1 MGHAHAHAHAHPHEH
16 RHGHPPKSYSGA
28 FLVGICLNVV
38 FVVVE
43 TAYGISAGSVALVAD
58 AAHNLGDVLGL
69 GLAWAAIRL
78 AQRKPSRRR
87 TYGFRK
93 TTVLAALGNSVLLL
107 VAVGGVAREAIGRLQ
122 EPSSVNGSVVVG
134 VAAVGVVI
142 NGASALLFARG
153 QKGDANVRGAFLHLA
168 SDAAVSLGVV
178 VAGLVILR
186 TGWTRLDPIVSL
198 LVSLVIL
205 GGTWGLLKQSVN
217 LALDAVPE
225 GIDADAVRAYL
236 EGLPGVLEVHD
247 LHIWAMSTTETALTA
262 HLVMVTNSCEPRFLG
277 DVGKTLHETFAIEH
291 STLQVEAPEAPDP
304 CRMAPEG
311 SL

>member
-1 MGHAHAHAHAHPHEH
+1 MAHAHGHGHGHAHHV
-16 RHGHPPKSYSGA
+16 PKSYSGA

-38 FVVVE
+38 FVAVE
-43 TAYGISAGSVALVAD
+43 AAYGVAAGSVALVAD
-58 AAHNLGDVLGL
+58 AAHNLSDVLGL

-78 AQRKPSRRR
+78 AQRKPSKQR

-107 VAVGGVAREAIGRLQ
+107 VAVGGVAREAIGRLR
-122 EPSSVNGSVVVG
+122 EPSSIDGKVVMA

-142 NGASALLFARG
+142 NGVSALLFARG
-153 QKGDANVRGAFLHLA
+153 QKGDANLRGAFLHLA

-186 TGWTRLDPIVSL
+186 TGWMRLDAIVSL
-198 LVSLVIL
+198 VVSVVIL
-205 GGTWGLLKQSVN
+205 VGTWGLLKQSVN

-225 GIDADAVRAYL
+225 GIDAEAVNAYL
-236 EGLPGVLEVHD
+236 AGLPGVLEVHD

-262 HLVMVTNSCEPRFLG
+262 HLVMATNTCEPRFLG
-277 DVGKTLHETFAIEH
+277 DVGKALHEKFLIGH

-304 CRMAPEG
+304 CHMAPEG
-311 SL
+311 TL